1 MIISNRSL
9 VLQKVGRSEG
19 GVHTCTAHN
28 SEGDGVSNSMSL
40 DVKCKFN
47 RTTTLRHTNT
57 YVRILDFLYID
68 RASKIE
74 ITLTYKMQTYL
85 F

>member
-1 MIISNRSL
+1 MKFMLISQGRELSHNVAKRVIISNRSL

-19 GVHTCTAHN
+19 GVYTCTAHN

-47 RTTTLRHTNT
+47 L
-57 YVRILDFLYID
+57 
-68 RASKIE
+68 
-74 ITLTYKMQTYL
+74 
-85 F
+85 